1 MESNPHIIDDKM
13 TYKIDKKTAVES
25 AKLRH
30 LFSASK
36 SALIAS
42 TLLASILAFME
53 REVIASSVI
62 AVWYSLIV
70 LVTLGRVTLIIAY
83 QRAQADDYSALRA
96 RLMQFRFGVLMNG
109 LVWSSVGLLILPAND
124 LQHQMFLIFILAGLA
139 TGAIISFSADL
150 VSAIIHSVFVLVPL
164 IISLLIV
171 KGSFSLEMGLT
182 VLLYFGFIL
191 INSRQF
197 NLHILENIAL
207 NLETVEKEKEVRHYA
222 ESLELH
228 NQILFQIN
236 QHTTLPVVLE
246 QLALRVETQHPS
258 MLCSILLLD
267 RDGKTLRTATAPSLP
282 NFYNQAIDGTE
293 IGDNIGS
300 CGTAAFRG
308 ERIIVEDIQQHPYWT
323 HFRDLASKAGL
334 QSCWS
339 QPFKN
344 KEGRELGTFAIYHS
358 QKRQP
363 TEIELGLIS
372 NYAALAQLAVES
384 NHAQNNLSVA
394 AIAFESQDG
403 ILVTDA
409 NKTILRVNR
418 SFTKITGYSE
428 EEVIG
433 QTLGMH
439 GSEQPNVNLYAS
451 IWEGIEHVDSR
462 EGEFNNYRKNGDAYQ
477 ERLVVTKVEDSSG
490 IITNYVASLIDV
502 TESKAAAE
510 EIQSLAFYDPLT
522 KLPNRRLLI
531 DRLKHALAVSARSGR
546 DGALLFIDLDHFKT
560 LNDSL
565 GHDVGD
571 LLLQQVAERL
581 ATCVREGDTVARFG
595 GDEYIVMLEG
605 LSDCAIK
612 AAVQAGLIGE
622 KILATLNQPYQLST
636 NSYQSTGSLG
646 IALFNNEGHTLEN
659 ILKCADIAMYQAKK
673 KGRNTLCFF
682 DPQMQY
688 DLHAR
693 VELELKLRNALA
705 LKQLHLYYQIQVDHL
720 GVPLGAEALIRW
732 NHPER
737 GLINPFQFIPLAEE
751 TGLILPVGEW
761 VLDTAC
767 AQLKAW
773 QLNVLTCNLTLS
785 INVSPKQFRQ
795 EKFVEQVQAAVQRY
809 AINPNL
815 LKLELTESIL
825 LESIENTIVTMNA
838 LNKIG
843 IKFSL
848 DDFGTGYSS
857 LQYLKRLPLYQ
868 LKIDQ
873 SFVRDIVVDSS
884 DKVIVQT
891 IIAMANNM
899 ALEVIAEGVETE
911 EQRQILSSKGC
922 KQFQGYLFGKPVP
935 IEEFYVVLNQSK
947 SHFKGVVKFDQQ
959 LRVAN

>member
-1 MESNPHIIDDKM
+1 MM
-13 TYKIDKKTAVES
+13 YKIDKKTALES

-42 TLLASILAFME
+42 TLLASILAFTE

-70 LVTLGRVTLIIAY
+70 LVALGRVALIIVY
-83 QRAQADDYSALRA
+83 QRAQADGCSALRA
-96 RLMQFRFGVLMNG
+96 RLMQFRFGVLISG
-109 LVWSSVGLLILPAND
+109 LVWGSVGFLIFPASD
-124 LQHQMFLIFILAGLA
+124 QHHQMFLIFILAGLA

-150 VSAIIHSVFVLVPL
+150 VSAFIHSVFILVPL
-164 IISLLIV
+164 NISLFIA
-171 KGSFSLEMGLT
+171 KDSLSLMMGVT
-182 VLLYFGFIL
+182 VLLYLGFIL

-197 NLHILENIAL
+197 NLHLLENIAL
-207 NLETVEKEKEVRHYA
+207 NLEAVEKGKEVRHYA
-222 ESLELH
+222 ENLELN
-228 NQILFQIN
+228 NQILSQIN
-236 QHTTLPVVLE
+236 QHKALPVVLE
-246 QLALRVETQHPS
+246 QLALKVETLHPS

-267 RDGKTLRTATAPSLP
+267 YDGKTLRTATAPSLP

-293 IGDNIGS
+293 FGDNIGS

-323 HFRDLASKAGL
+323 PFRDLASKAGL

-344 KEGRELGTFAIYHS
+344 QEGRVLGTFAVYHS

-363 TEIELGLIS
+363 TEFELSLIS
-372 NYAALAQLAVES
+372 DYAALAQLAVES
-384 NHAQNNLSVA
+384 HRAQNNLSIA
-394 AIAFESQDG
+394 AIAFESLDG

-433 QTLGMH
+433 QTLGIH
-439 GSEQPNVNLYAS
+439 GSEQPDVNLYTS
-451 IWEGIEHVDSR
+451 IWEVIEHVNSS
-462 EGEFNNYRKNGDAYQ
+462 EGEFNNYRKNGESYL
-477 ERLVVTKVEDSSG
+477 ERLAVTKVKGSSG
-490 IITNYVASLIDV
+490 VITNYVASLIDI
-502 TESKAAAE
+502 TESKATAE

-531 DRLKHALAVSARSGR
+531 DRLQHALAVSARSGR
-546 DGALLFIDLDHFKT
+546 DGALMFLDLDHFKT

-581 ATCVREGDTVARFG
+581 TACVREGDTVARLG

-605 LSDCAIK
+605 LSDCTVE

-622 KILATLNQPYQLST
+622 KILAALNQPYQFST

-646 IALFNNEGHTLEN
+646 IALFNKHGRSLED
-659 ILKCADIAMYQAKK
+659 ILKYADIAMYQAKK
-673 KGRNTLCFF
+673 TGRNAMCFF
-682 DPQMQY
+682 DPQMQR

-693 VELELKLRNALA
+693 VELERELRNALA
-705 LKQLHLYYQIQVDHL
+705 LKQLHLYYQIQVGHL

-732 NHPER
+732 SHPER
-737 GLINPFQFIPLAEE
+737 GLISPFQFIPLAEE
-751 TGLILPVGEW
+751 TGLILPIGEW

-773 QLNVLTCNLTLS
+773 QLNALTCNLTLS

-795 EKFVEQVQAAVQRY
+795 ENFVEQVQAAVQRY
-809 AINPNL
+809 AINPSL
-815 LKLELTESIL
+815 LKLELTESIM

-843 IKFSL
+843 IKLSL

-873 SFVRDIVVDSS
+873 SFVRDIAVDSS
-884 DKVIVQT
+884 DKAIVQT

-935 IEEFYVVLNQSK
+935 IEEFDLVCLMGTSK
-947 SHFKGVVKFDQQ
+947 NCI
-959 LRVAN
+959 L